1 MSRSPNVTLIWRADT
16 RYDLVGN
23 PYEAP
28 EPGYLARLLALVRG
42 EERERCAELAT
53 QLTKDL
59 SDIEFARLAIEITR
73 AIKGD
78 RKDEN

>member
-23 PYEAP
+23 PCEAP
-28 EPGYLARLLALVRG
+28 EPGYLARLLALRG